1 MPAAR
6 RRPTLRDIAELT
18 GLSTS
23 AISIV
28 ARGEKGV
35 GEETRRRVLNTMR
48 QLGYAARV
56 DPDGPAH
63 RTGRAGGSRRVPRDG
78 GSKGA
83 AREALQVLALVV
95 ERLPLPVL
103 SDAAYAEVVGGMQA
117 EARASGY
124 FLALHEVESGADLR
138 AVLQEANHYAGAL
151 LLGSGDLT
159 DDEVLRLAAPGRP
172 VVLVDNHIPGH
183 AIECV
188 LPDHAIAAYVAT
200 EHLIKL
206 GHRRIA
212 FLPGPPKYKTLS
224 DRLQGYLGAM
234 HANDLDVP
242 PDLLPAPAPGSPRKG
257 YSQMKQLLELPAP
270 PTAVVATSDKSAL
283 GALDALKAAGRR
295 VPDDVALTG
304 IDDVAEGEHA
314 EPPLTTVRWP
324 KRDLGVLAVR
334 RLLDRITHP
343 TSLPIKTLVP
353 CRLVI
358 RASCGA
364 SSSQRHTVY

>member
-1 MPAAR
+1 MPAAA
-6 RRPTLRDIAELT
+6 RRPTLRDIARLT

-23 AISIV
+23 AVSIV
-28 ARGEKGV
+28 ARGERGV
-35 GEETRRRVLNTMR
+35 SEETRRRVLDTMR
-48 QLGYAARV
+48 RLGYAARV
-56 DPDGPAH
+56 GREGPTH
-63 RTGRAGGSRRVPRDG
+63 RIAAAATSGRAARSAEGKGPTRD
-78 GSKGA
+78 
-83 AREALQVLALVV
+83 ALQVLALVV

-117 EARASGY
+117 EARASGF

-138 AVLQEANHYAGAL
+138 TVLQEENQYAGAL

-172 VVLVDNHIPGH
+172 VALVDNHIPGH

-188 LPDHAIAAYVAT
+188 LPDHATAAYVAT
-200 EHLIKL
+200 AHLIAL
-206 GHRRIA
+206 GHQRIA
-212 FLPGPPKYKTLS
+212 FLPGPSKYKTLS

-234 HANDLDVP
+234 HAHGLDVP
-242 PDLLPAPAPGSPRKG
+242 PDLLPPPAPGSPRKG
-257 YSQMKQLLELPAP
+257 YLQMKQLLELSAP

-283 GALDALKAAGRR
+283 GALDAIKAAGRR
-295 VPDDVALTG
+295 VPHDIALTG
-304 IDDVAEGEHA
+304 IDDLAEGEHA

-334 RLLDRITHP
+334 RLLDRIAQP
-343 TSLPIKTLVP
+343 ASVPLKTLVP
-353 CRLVI
+353 CHLVV

-364 SSSQRHTVY
+364 SSS